1 MKKSILFLNFCF
13 IVVCGNAQVEYTPFQ
28 FETSIWQESSY
39 ALATYSSEY
48 EISAEGDTIID
59 GKNYYKLRKK
69 GYEYIYDGDTNM
81 TDTFEID
88 YYWGAIREYDFKLVE
103 CIYAGYDT
111 PFQIYDFN
119 LEEGDTAQI
128 FDFAHGIMDAKV
140 TKVDT
145 VEICG
150 TLRNRYEIRF
160 IGPWLPIPAY
170 LIDGIGSTNGILPQY
185 ELFES
190 AVFLECYSNS
200 TCDCFDATVST
211 QQVNND
217 EIDIH
222 VYPNPVS
229 QNEITVSFSNAQ
241 SSSIEIYNSLGQ
253 FVYKSTI
260 DFDYHTINCMNWP
273 NGCYF
278 LKIKNDKWQQTGT
291 IILQRE

>member
-1 MKKSILFLNFCF
+1 MKKSIFLLNFCF

-48 EISAEGDTIID
+48 EISVEGDTIID
-59 GKNYYKLRKK
+59 GKNYFKLRKK

-88 YYWGAIREYDFKLVE
+88 DYLGAIREYDFKLVE
-103 CIYAGYDT
+103 YISKYQSSPVT
-111 PFQIYDFN
+111 IYDFN
-119 LEEGDTAQI
+119 LEEGDTTQI
-128 FDFAHGIMDAKV
+128 ADFYLGILDAKV
-140 TKVDT
+140 TAVDT

-160 IGPWLPIPAY
+160 IGPWLPFPAY
-170 LIDGIGSTNGILPQY
+170 LIEGIGSTNGILPVY

-190 AVFLECYSNS
+190 AAFLHCYSNS
-200 TCDCFDATVST
+200 TCDCFDSTVST
-211 QQVNND
+211 QQFNKD

-229 QNEITVSFSNAQ
+229 QSEITVSFSNPQ
-241 SSSIEIYNSLGQ
+241 NSSIEIYTPLGQ
-253 FVYKSTI
+253 RVYEKTI
-260 DFDYHTINCMNWP
+260 DFDHHTIDCMNWP

-278 LKIKNDKWQQTGT
+278 LKITNDKWQKTKT